1 LQFFI
6 FNKTTLYESF
16 ADIYYKYVDNIS
28 MEVMGMWF
36 NHKFFK
42 YGSGILLTLLIIYM
56 FGKIDFFLLPFKKLV
71 AAVFAPILASIILYY
86 ILRPLVRLLE
96 KIKIP
101 KTVSILLS
109 FLISIFIIVLIV
121 KNIGVII
128 AQQFNSLMNL
138 LYKNFDISIF
148 SNNSFFDDSI
158 IQYLPIDELKKRALQ
173 ILDSLMNSSK
183 NFFMGFLSTVTNIS
197 TIVIMI
203 PFILFYFLKDDKE
216 FARKFISLLPK
227 KYAPDAR
234 KMLIDI
240 DKVLSSYLV
249 GQMTV
254 AFADGI
260 LMYIGYLII
269 RIKYPLI
276 LSVFVTITAMIPF
289 FGPFIGIVPAIFVAL
304 TMNPWMALKVFLLQ
318 TIVQQIDGNFIAPQI
333 MKQKLNI
340 HPVTVILLLMI
351 GSALYGFVGLLIIV
365 PAYSALIVT
374 VKNIYRIYK
383 TEKLNHS
390 KLKPTK

>member
-1 LQFFI
+1 
-6 FNKTTLYESF
+6 
-16 ADIYYKYVDNIS
+16 
-28 MEVMGMWF
+28 MWF

-42 YGSGILLTLLIIYM
+42 YGTGILLTLFIIYM
-56 FGKIDFFLLPFKKLV
+56 FGKIEYFLSPFKKLV
-71 AAVFAPILASIILYY
+71 AAIFAPILASIILYY

-101 KTVSILLS
+101 KTISILLS
-109 FLISIFIIVLIV
+109 FLISILIIVLIV
-121 KNIGVII
+121 TNIGVII
-128 AQQFNSLMNL
+128 VQQFNSLMTL

-148 SNNSFFDDSI
+148 ANNTFLDNEIMQS
-158 IQYLPIDELKKRALQ
+158 LPIDELKKRALQ
-173 ILDSLMNSSK
+173 LLDSLMNSSK
-183 NFFMGFLSTVTNIS
+183 NFFKGFLSTVTNIS

-216 FARKFISLLPK
+216 FVKKFISLLPK
-227 KYAPDAR
+227 KYASDAR
-234 KMLIDI
+234 KVLIDI

-254 AFADGI
+254 ALADGV

-269 RIKYPLI
+269 KIKYPLI
-276 LSVFVTITAMIPF
+276 LSVFVVITAMIPF
-289 FGPFIGIVPAIFVAL
+289 FGPYIGIVPAIFVAL

-333 MKQKLNI
+333 MKQNLNI

-365 PAYSALIVT
+365 PVYSALIVT
-374 VKNIYRIYK
+374 VKNIYKIYK
-383 TEKLNHS
+383 KEKLNHS
-390 KLKPTK
+390 KLKPTN